1 MNQPF
6 KSRWWAINV
15 HVHTVVASFNK
26 VLPIDFERI
35 EIPTPDDDFLE
46 IDLVSLDNESPIV
59 TLFHGLE
66 GSSDRHYIRN
76 LMVHL
81 KQAGLSSVALNFRG
95 CGSKPN
101 LQKRLYHSGA
111 TSDYDTLFKWIYS
124 HYPGKSIY
132 AVGFSL
138 GGNALV
144 KSLGEEGDRHLVQ
157 RAVVV
162 SPPYDLGKGSLNMD
176 RGFNKV
182 YQKRFLNTLVGKA
195 DQKREQFPDIPHFNG
210 STVYE
215 FDDQVTAPVHD
226 FKDAEDY
233 YTQCSSAQ
241 FYKSVC
247 KPLLVIHSKEDSL
260 CPLEYAP
267 FEDIKSNPNVETLFT
282 KKGGHVGFLSSPPGW
297 LNRTILDWLNN

>member
-1 MNQPF
+1 MSQPF
-6 KSRWWAINV
+6 KSKWWAINV

-46 IDLVSLDNESPIV
+46 IDVVSLDNNFPIV
-59 TLFHGLE
+59 ALFHGLE

-76 LMVHL
+76 LMVEL
-81 KQAGLSSVALNFRG
+81 KEAGFSSVALNFRG

-101 LQKRLYHSGA
+101 IQKRMYHSGA
-111 TSDYDTLFKWIYS
+111 TTDYDTLFKWIQNNCS
-124 HYPGKSIY
+124 GKPIY

-144 KSLGEEGDRHLVQ
+144 KSLGEEGDQHLVQ

-162 SPPYDLGKGSLNMD
+162 SPPYDLGKGSLNMN

-182 YQKRFLNTLVGKA
+182 YQRRFINTLVEKA
-195 DQKREQFPDIPHFNG
+195 DRKREKYPDIPLFNG

-215 FDDQVTAPVHD
+215 FDDQVTAPVHG
-226 FKDAEDY
+226 FKNADDY
-233 YTQCSSAQ
+233 YTRCSSGQ
-241 FYKSVC
+241 FYKSVQR
-247 KPLLVIHSKEDSL
+247 PLLIIHSKEDSL

-267 FEDIKSNPNVETLFT
+267 FEDIELNLNIETLFT
-282 KKGGHVGFLSSPPGW
+282 EKGGHVGFMSSPPGW
-297 LNRTILDWLNN
+297 LNRTILDWLKD